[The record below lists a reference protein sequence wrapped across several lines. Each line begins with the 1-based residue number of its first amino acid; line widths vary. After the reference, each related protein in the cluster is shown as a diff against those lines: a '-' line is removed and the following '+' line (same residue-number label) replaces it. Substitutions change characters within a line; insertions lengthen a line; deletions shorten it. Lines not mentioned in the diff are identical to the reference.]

1 MTATPAVFI
10 AIIQLLN
17 TCTQLINQQHHPIQ
31 QITFKCT
38 CEIMFQRINHIAEM
52 LNNKDSILYINWI
65 YFPNNI
71 KNQTDFLNPLFYFQF
86 NDWNK
91 KMDTKITQKN

>member
-1 MTATPAVFI
+1 
-10 AIIQLLN
+10 
-17 TCTQLINQQHHPIQ
+17 
-31 QITFKCT
+31 
-38 CEIMFQRINHIAEM
+38 MFQRINHIAEM